1 MFFNLKLYSL
11 SLTYG
16 SPAASLCFTHHVTR
30 WLLINPHTS
39 LQFSSSQSWVESSS
53 LWVKLGDKS
62 TLITN
67 WLLKT
72 HSSKLCALT
81 FPFPRTTN
89 GVLGSAASPFYP
101 DPAAWDV
108 AQLPS
113 PLHSRTLAPSALY
126 HALVSAPANVTPWD
140 NASLIKPRGLK
151 ISLATLKRHEPT
163 LTWGSHRAQQRHNI
177 SLVHSNVSKRSEI
190 KILGI
195 AAWVKLLKKVYIKLW
210 ITGLLQGRKKILFS
224 AKS

>member
-1 MFFNLKLYSL
+1 MFFNLKLYRL